1 MSKHAPKGMHKRYYR
16 SPRRNKEF
24 IGSVISAKTL
34 SEIRDMTYIRG
45 VDISLLLEYLGGD
58 EKQQARDLKDLELI
72 LEMPLSQIG
81 AINNGGKLIAWRDIR
96 KLSEWADI
104 EPITCIN
111 ILVNNTMPALI
122 DIEYDTIRIDLLEVM
137 RAYEMDVEE
146 LQLVLGD
153 NWRNKAS
160 RIKVGERKLDTV
172 ELCKVADIVG
182 VKPENILKFAGLH

>member
-16 SPRRNKEF
+16 SPRRNKDF

-72 LEMPLSQIG
+72 LEMPLSQIE

-96 KLSEWADI
+96 KLSEWK
-104 EPITCIN
+104 N
-111 ILVNNTMPALI
+111 I
-122 DIEYDTIRIDLLEVM
+122 DTI
-137 RAYEMDVEE
+137 
-146 LQLVLGD
+146 
-153 NWRNKAS
+153 N
-160 RIKVGERKLDTV
+160 
-172 ELCKVADIVG
+172 
-182 VKPENILKFAGLH
+182 

>member
-1 MSKHAPKGMHKRYYR
+1 MSKHAPKGMNKRYYR
-16 SPRRNKEF
+16 SPRKNKDF

-34 SEIRDMTYIRG
+34 SEIRDLTYIRG

-58 EKQQARDLKDLELI
+58 EQQQARDLKDLEMI
-72 LEMPLSQIG
+72 LEMPLSQIE
-81 AINNGGKLIAWRDIR
+81 AINQGRRLIAWRDIR

-104 EPITCIN
+104 YPITCIN
-111 ILVNNTMPALI
+111 ILVNNEMPALI
-122 DIEYDTIRIDLLEVM
+122 DIEYTRIRIDLLEVM
-137 RAYEMDVEE
+137 RLFDMDPDNLE
-146 LQLVLGD
+146 LVLGD

-160 RIKVGERKLDTV
+160 RIKAGERKLDSI